1 MGSPIV
7 STMNLSAPELLKLK
21 ENETTFFNIHSK
33 DVRLPFFV
41 EDRGI
46 MGCKPFDSFF
56 ISHSPE
62 WT

>member
-1 MGSPIV
+1 
-7 STMNLSAPELLKLK
+7 MNLSAPELLKLK
-21 ENETTFFNIHSK
+21 ENEITFFNVHSK